1 MLLAVG
7 LWGLA
12 VGGWKKLLAFGC
24 WLLAKKN
31 EMALVHEALAVVPPS
46 ELNVRKRMGLARR

>member
-24 WLLAKKN
+24 WLLAGKKV
-31 EMALVHEALAVVPPS
+31 EKA
-46 ELNVRKRMGLARR
+46 KYRMSNTEYRMTKG